1 MSDRTTEPSAHPTA
15 AQLLQQGLFHHRQGQ
30 LDMAMDRYM
39 EVLRNDPQ
47 NADAL
52 YYVAVVA
59 CQEQQFVQGIAL
71 AQRALKNGPP
81 QARVHNLLG
90 KALERQ
96 GDHLEAVK
104 NFDAAIALDPNFAEA
119 HGNRANVLAA
129 AGLADEA
136 LKGFERALALDPKAA
151 ADWINYGAL
160 LQELGRHAEALA
172 CYDKALVLVPGDI
185 STLMNR
191 ANALARLQRFAEAEA
206 GYDDVIKRAP
216 RTVPAYTQKAL
227 ALKARERFADAI
239 ACLDQALAIAPEDIG
254 ALKSKARLLYVL
266 GRLDEA
272 AALFEQIIAL
282 APDDARNYFELS
294 EIKRFAPGD
303 PLLAAMEKLL
313 PAVAARP
320 EPEQIDLHFALAKA
334 YRDSGDHE
342 RAFHHL
348 AQGNALNRRHI
359 AYDENA
365 VIAGM
370 DRIRAVFTPELMRD
384 KSGHGLPTDR
394 PVFIIGMPRSGTTL
408 IEQILAS
415 HPRVHGAGE
424 RQDFEQAIAF
434 VTGRTDFPK
443 LVAAMTAAQ
452 LDALGAAYLS
462 SMAAAAAA
470 DRFTDKLPGN
480 FKYAGLIHLALPNAR
495 IIHVQRDP
503 IDTCLSC
510 FATLFGAEQDFA
522 YDLGELGR
530 YYRAYERLMAHWRQV
545 LPPGVMLDVQYED
558 VVADI
563 ETQARRMVAHCG
575 LEWDD
580 ACLAF
585 HASERPIY
593 TASAAQ
599 VRQPLYDSAVERWR
613 PYERQLQPLLDALG
627 ITA

>member
-1 MSDRTTEPSAHPTA
+1 MSDPTTTHPSA
-15 AQLLQQGLFHHRQGQ
+15 AQLLQQGLFHHQQGQ

-39 EVLRNDPQ
+39 AVLRNDPQ

-71 AQRALKNGPP
+71 AQRALKHGPP

-104 NFDAAIALDPNFAEA
+104 NFDAAIALDPKFAEA

-136 LKGFERALALDPKAA
+136 LAGFERALALDPKAA

-160 LQELGRHAEALA
+160 LQEFGRYAEALG

-185 STLMNR
+185 STLTNR
-191 ANALARLQRFAEAEA
+191 ANALARLARFAEAEA
-206 GYDDVIKRAP
+206 GYDEVIKRAP
-216 RTVPAYTQKAL
+216 RTTLAYTQKAL
-227 ALKARERFADAI
+227 ALKARGRLADAA
-239 ACLDQALAIAPEDIG
+239 ACLDEALAMAPDDMA

-272 AALFEQIIAL
+272 AALFEKTIAL
-282 APDDARNYFELS
+282 NPDDTRNYFELS

-303 PLLAAMEKLL
+303 RLLAAMEKLL
-313 PAVAARP
+313 PATASRS
-320 EPEQIDLHFALAKA
+320 EPEQINLHFALAKA
-334 YRDSGDHE
+334 YRDCGDHD
-342 RAFHHL
+342 RAFQHL
-348 AQGNALNRRHI
+348 AQGNALKRRHI
-359 AYDENA
+359 VYDENT

-370 DRIRAVFTPELMRD
+370 DNIRAVFTPELMRG

-424 RQDFEQAIAF
+424 RQDFETAIASA
-434 VTGRTDFPK
+434 TGRTDYPE
-443 LVAAMTAAQ
+443 LAAALTGAH
-452 LDALGAAYLS
+452 LDLLGATYLA
-462 SMAAAAAA
+462 SMTAAAAA

-480 FKYAGLIHLALPNAR
+480 FKFAGLIHLALPKAR
-495 IIHVQRDP
+495 IIHVQRNP
-503 IDTCLSC
+503 VDTCFSC
-510 FATLFGAEQDFA
+510 FSTLFGAEQDFA
-522 YDLGELGR
+522 YELGELGR
-530 YYRAYERLMAHWRQV
+530 YYRAYERLMDHWRQV
-545 LPPGVMLDVQYED
+545 LPQNVMLDVQYED

-563 ETQARRMVAHCG
+563 ETQARRLVAHCG

-585 HASERPIY
+585 HASERPVY

-599 VRQPLYDSAVERWR
+599 VRQPLYGGAVERWR
-613 PYERQLQPLLDALG
+613 PYERQLQPLLEALG
-627 ITA
+627 RTAG